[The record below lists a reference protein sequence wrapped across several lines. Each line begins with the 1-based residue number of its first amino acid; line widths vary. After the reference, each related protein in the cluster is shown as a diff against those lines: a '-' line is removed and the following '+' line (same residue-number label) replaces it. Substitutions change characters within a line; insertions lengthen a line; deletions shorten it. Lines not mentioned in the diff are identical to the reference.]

1 MLIFFFPS
9 FFLLHMNY
17 GDWTIGLRVYIALF
31 IYFFR
36 LLLLYEIVIIFRP
49 FSTLCSIQGNRFSLR
64 QNIKYIYVFSN
75 FRYQPGKLRRKLVL
89 LKLVR
94 KKFSVERFFFFSKTL
109 QLFPLHDLCS
119 FSFIYCYPKLSKLY
133 FFTSFEI
140 RTIRVS
146 PLDIFAFFFLHLTCR
161 RKSME
166 YSQKITSK
174 SQVKP
179 GHRKWKLVPER
190 SSEEV
195 HRPRV
200 SVRVAVSLL
209 LQPLKRKLK

>member
-94 KKFSVERFFFFSKTL
+94 KKFSVERFFFFLRPCNFFHSMIYVHSVSSIVTQSYPNYTFL
-109 QLFPLHDLCS
+109 PPLR
-119 FSFIYCYPKLSKLY
+119 YERYAYP
-133 FFTSFEI
+133 
-140 RTIRVS
+140 
-146 PLDIFAFFFLHLTCR
+146 H
-161 RKSME
+161 
-166 YSQKITSK
+166 
-174 SQVKP
+174 
-179 GHRKWKLVPER
+179 
-190 SSEEV
+190 
-195 HRPRV
+195 
-200 SVRVAVSLL
+200 
-209 LQPLKRKLK
+209 

>member
-1 MLIFFFPS
+1 M
-9 FFLLHMNY
+9 
-17 GDWTIGLRVYIALF
+17 F
-31 IYFFR
+31 IQFH
-36 LLLLYEIVIIFRP
+36 LLLPKVIQIILFYLLWDTNDTRIP
-49 FSTLCSIQGNRFSLR
+49 I
-64 QNIKYIYVFSN
+64 
-75 FRYQPGKLRRKLVL
+75 RY
-89 LKLVR
+89 
-94 KKFSVERFFFFSKTL
+94 F
-109 QLFPLHDLCS
+109 C
-119 FSFIYCYPKLSKLY
+119 I
-133 FFTSFEI
+133 
-140 RTIRVS
+140 
-146 PLDIFAFFFLHLTCR
+146 FFFLHLTCR

-209 LQPLKRKLK
+209 LQPLKRKLKWKLLSDGSQARVRVWRSSKGSFSAVPVITRATSSSRWKLHNL